1 MPLDWLRGV
10 FPPVPTAFAADGSL
24 SAPLPEYYAHLQ
36 KAGVDGIV
44 ALGSNGEAQHCSD
57 AERLDWLRAVR
68 KVLPRGLRLIAG
80 AGGQSTR
87 HTIEL
92 SRAAADAGAEA
103 VLCITPH
110 YFRREFSRDSIRAH
124 YAMVA
129 DHSPVP
135 VIVYNLPSH
144 TGFDL
149 PPDWLSGL
157 AEDHVNLVGIKES
170 SGDLGRVPVLR
181 RHMGEGFRILT
192 GRGEQLAETMEAGAD
207 GTIAALA
214 NLAPAACAQVYG
226 AAHRKDWDQARSL
239 ERRIVPLGEALT
251 SRYGIRGVKAGL
263 ALEGF
268 DHGPPRAPLAP
279 LDEGAVHEM
288 RQLLDAADLLPGPVR
303 R

>member
-1 MPLDWLRGV
+1 
-10 FPPVPTAFAADGSL
+10 
-24 SAPLPEYYAHLQ
+24 
-36 KAGVDGIV
+36 
-44 ALGSNGEAQHCSD
+44 
-57 AERLDWLRAVR
+57 
-68 KVLPRGLRLIAG
+68 LIAG
-80 AGGQSTR
+80 TGGQSTR

-124 YAMVA
+124 YEEVA
-129 DHSPVP
+129 ARSPVP

-149 PPDWLSGL
+149 PPEWLSGL
-157 AEDHVNLVGIKES
+157 ADERFNLVGIKES

-181 RHMGEGFRILT
+181 RQMGESFRILT
-192 GRGEQLAETMEAGAD
+192 GRGEQLAEAMQAGAD

-214 NLAPAACAQVYG
+214 NLAPAGCAQVYS
-226 AAHRKDWDQARSL
+226 AARRKAWEEARAA
-239 ERRIVPLGEALT
+239 ERRIAPLGEALT
-251 SRYGIRGVKAGL
+251 ARYGIRGVKTGL

-279 LDEGAVHEM
+279 LGEDAVADI
-288 RQLLDAADLLPGPVR
+288 RQLLEAAELLPGPVR
-303 R
+303 H